1 MELNAHDELAMSALE
16 DFEEDPLIDGD
27 LLSSLESEIAH
38 LATTV
43 PAWRGHCQ
51 GGMDKLPDDV
61 ILRIMRN
68 LTLRKL
74 DSTLR
79 QLDSASAKLR
89 RTADP
94 VWQASCRKAKWR
106 GGPGKVWSQLPSG
119 YGEVVVPILP
129 GCGTLAWRQM
139 FRRCARHEDSIIV
152 IDIGSVACQIGF
164 SGDTA
169 PDATLR
175 YAPGD
180 SPVQSDGK
188 YTSDGEVSTHLT
200 TLPCAQMCFCS
211 CCTVPLKQPLTL

>member
-43 PAWRGHCQ
+43 PTWRGHCE

-68 LTLRKL
+68 HAMEPAA
-74 DSTLR
+74 LR

-89 RTADP
+89 RTADS
-94 VWQASCRKAKWR
+94 VWQTSCRKAKWR
-106 GGPGKVWSQLPSG
+106 GGPGRVWAQLPSG
-119 YGEVVVPILP
+119 YGEVAVPTLP

-152 IDIGSVACQIGF
+152 IDIGSLCCQIGF
-164 SGDTA
+164 SGDAA

-180 SPVQSDGK
+180 SPVQSDGR
-188 YTSDGEVSTHLT
+188 YTNDGEVPARLSTLYF
-200 TLPCAQMCFCS
+200 AQMCFCS
-211 CCTVPLKQPLTL
+211 CCRVLLKQPLTL